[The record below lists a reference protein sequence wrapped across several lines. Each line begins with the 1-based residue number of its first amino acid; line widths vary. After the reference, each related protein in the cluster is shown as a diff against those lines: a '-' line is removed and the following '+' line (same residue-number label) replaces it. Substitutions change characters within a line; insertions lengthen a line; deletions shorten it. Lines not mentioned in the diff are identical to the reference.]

1 MSRAVKGNTALK
13 IEENTVTSMVVL
25 KEVEEVQLIAQIT
38 ETQEQETATTETEK
52 KPEPLTVEQLKEKMV
67 RGAQLSERHD
77 ELNAKLNRFK
87 DFQFSENAQ
96 VRIQDDRGINFVT
109 HNERIVKR
117 FYNVCS
123 EEYGNAIQGIET
135 ELKSLNF

>member
-1 MSRAVKGNTALK
+1 MNKAEKSNAVAKSDDKVKTNLSIIK
-13 IEENTVTSMVVL
+13 DVQ
-25 KEVEEVQLIAQIT
+25 EVEVIAQAIEKT
-38 ETQEQETATTETEK
+38 EPTAR
-52 KPEPLTVEQLKEKMV
+52 PEPLTVEQLKEKML

-77 ELNAKLNRFK
+77 ELTNKLNRFK
-87 DFQFSENAQ
+87 EFQFSENAQ

-117 FYNVCS
+117 FFDVCT
-123 EEYGNAIQGIET
+123 EEYGNAISGIET

>member
-1 MSRAVKGNTALK
+1 MNKNGKSNAVAT
-13 IEENTVTSMVVL
+13 IEEKVISNLAVIKDVQNFEIILQPVEKT
-25 KEVEEVQLIAQIT
+25 EVYPV
-38 ETQEQETATTETEK
+38 QETAA
-52 KPEPLTVEQLKEKMV
+52 KPEPLTVEELKSKLV
-67 RGAQLSERHD
+67 RGAQLGERHD
-77 ELNAKLNRFK
+77 ELTGKLNRFK
-87 DFQFSENAQ
+87 EFQFSENAQ

-117 FYNVCS
+117 FFEVCS

>member
-1 MSRAVKGNTALK
+1 MSRTEKGNTALK
-13 IEENTVTSMVVL
+13 IEKNTTPSMVVL

-38 ETQEQETATTETEK
+38 EKQEQETATTEAEK
-52 KPEPLTVEQLKEKMV
+52 KPEPLTVAQLKEKLV
-67 RGAQLSERHD
+67 RGAQLGERHD
-77 ELNAKLNRFK
+77 ELTGKLNRFK
-87 DFQFSENAQ
+87 EFQFSENAQ

-117 FYNVCS
+117 FFEVCS
-123 EEYGNAIQGIET
+123 EEYGNAIYKIED